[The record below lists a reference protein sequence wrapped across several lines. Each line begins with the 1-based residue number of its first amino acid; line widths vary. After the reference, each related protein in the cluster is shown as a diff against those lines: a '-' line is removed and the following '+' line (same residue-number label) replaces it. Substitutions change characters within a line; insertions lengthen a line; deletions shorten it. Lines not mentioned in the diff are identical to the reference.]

1 MQVKRLDHIAL
12 YMKDRDE
19 AAEFL
24 TAHLGFHIVDH
35 TERYTLVGAGGRLGK
50 LTLFDAPQG
59 TTPSPG
65 EIGRIT
71 IRVADPEAAAGE
83 LPSEADAEP
92 LDGGYAFTGPEG
104 LPLALVPGEGEFA
117 DYDLEGFTLRSSS
130 PEESARTFAA
140 MGFAPAD
147 DTTMV
152 KAGEYLVRLTDS
164 APEAGGMLF
173 HIGCLVDSAEDHRR
187 EAEERGL
194 EVTDFVEGPN
204 TLAAFVRGPEGVS
217 VEYVEHKPTFS
228 LT

>member
-1 MQVKRLDHIAL
+1 MQVKMLDHIAL
-12 YMKDRDE
+12 YMKRRDE
-19 AAEFL
+19 AAGFL
-24 TAHLGFHIVDH
+24 TTHLGFHVVDH

-59 TTPSPG
+59 TNHSPG
-65 EIGRIT
+65 EIECIS
-71 IRVADPEAAAGE
+71 IRVADPETAAAN
-83 LPSEADAEP
+83 LPPEAGAEP
-92 LDGGYAFTGPEG
+92 LDCGYSFAGPEG

-130 PEESARTFAA
+130 PEESARGFVE
-140 MGFAPAD
+140 MGFASGD
-147 DTTMV
+147 DATTV
-152 KAGEYLVRLTDS
+152 GAGEYLVRLTDP
-164 APEAGGMLF
+164 APEGGGMLF

-217 VEYVEHKPTFS
+217 VEYVQHKPTFS